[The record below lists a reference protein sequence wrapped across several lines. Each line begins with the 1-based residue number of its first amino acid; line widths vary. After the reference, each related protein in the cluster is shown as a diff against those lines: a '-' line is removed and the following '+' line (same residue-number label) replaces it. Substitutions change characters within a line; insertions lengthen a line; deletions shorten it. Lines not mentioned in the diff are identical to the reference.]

1 MPVKFSAFA
10 TNSMPER
17 VHVTQDVERRFK
29 EQEAAKQAANSNA
42 QTSLKTNQNT
52 RDRS

>member
-1 MPVKFSAFA
+1 MA
-10 TNSMPER
+10 TTLRSFGTASMPER
-17 VHVTQDVERRFK
+17 IDVTQDLERRFK
-29 EQEAAKQAANSNA
+29 EQEAAKQAAKSNA